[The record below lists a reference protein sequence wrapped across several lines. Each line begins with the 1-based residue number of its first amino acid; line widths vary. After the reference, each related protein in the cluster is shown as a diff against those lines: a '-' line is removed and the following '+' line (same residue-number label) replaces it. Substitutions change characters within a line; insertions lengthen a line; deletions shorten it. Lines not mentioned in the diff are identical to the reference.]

1 MVVPLNYTVRCVKSI
16 VYHPLFLLPPNV
28 GVYNNFPRL
37 YLAHCHGFAVPLLNL
52 HMSKLEF
59 TCHCLIVEDNTE
71 TRSWLAT
78 CVRSAFSASTIAS
91 AEDLKTARSLMAE
104 QKFDLALVDLGLPDG
119 SGLELIAELKRGQGD
134 CHVIVATIYDD
145 DKNLFTALRS
155 GANGYILK
163 DQDKDKIVGYLKG
176 IQHDRPALSDASSQR
191 LIDHFNN
198 SGSDLADSGLT
209 PREIDVTRLI
219 AKGYSVDE
227 TAGLLELSSD
237 TVKGYVKSIYTKLDV
252 NNRSEVTIKAVKLGL
267 IEP

>member
-1 MVVPLNYTVRCVKSI
+1 MPLV
-16 VYHPLFLLPPNV
+16 
-28 GVYNNFPRL
+28 
-37 YLAHCHGFAVPLLNL
+37 NL
-52 HMSKLEF
+52 HMSNLEF
-59 TCHCLIVEDNTE
+59 TCHCLIVEDNAE
-71 TRSWLAT
+71 TRNWLAT
-78 CVRSAFSASTIAS
+78 CVQSAFSASTIAS

-119 SGLELIAELKRGQGD
+119 SGLELIAELKRGQGN